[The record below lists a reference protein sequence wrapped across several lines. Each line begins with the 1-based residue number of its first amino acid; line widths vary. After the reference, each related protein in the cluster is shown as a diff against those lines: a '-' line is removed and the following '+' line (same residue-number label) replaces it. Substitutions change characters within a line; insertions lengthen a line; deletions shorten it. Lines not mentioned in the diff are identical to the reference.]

1 MASVQNKKPRR
12 QVWSYLLGLGVKT
25 MLLIPLIFGK
35 RLVGC
40 LNFRFVEERD
50 WCPEK
55 IEVARAL
62 AAQITLAVQLIAFAK
77 TASQSAVLEERNRLA
92 GEIHDSLAQHF
103 VAIAAQLNLAREA
116 IGASAGVS
124 YLDRAKDFA
133 KFGLAEARRTALC
146 LHPFVLDQAGLI
158 GAMEMLVDRSNIPG
172 RLRCIFSVNDPRAND
187 LPPEMQH
194 HILRIAQEATSNAVR
209 HGNPANISVTLR
221 CDRTHVELRA
231 ENDGPNSAVHLLNK
245 NGLGLANM
253 QNRASKIKGTLSFR
267 NRAGGGTVLV
277 LKVPISG

>member
-1 MASVQNKKPRR
+1 
-12 QVWSYLLGLGVKT
+12 
-25 MLLIPLIFGK
+25 MLLIPLIIGK

-40 LNFRFVEERD
+40 LNFRFVEEREFR
-50 WCPEK
+50 PEE
-55 IEVARAL
+55 IEIARAL
-62 AAQITLAVQLIAFAK
+62 AAQTSLAVQLIALVK
-77 TASQSAVLEERNRLA
+77 TESESAVLEERNRLA

-103 VAIAAQLNLAREA
+103 VAIATQLNLAREA
-116 IGASAGVS
+116 SGASAGVS
-124 YLDRAKDFA
+124 YLDRAKDLA

-158 GAMEMLVDRSNIPG
+158 GAVEMLVDRSNIPG

-187 LPPEMQH
+187 LPPETQH
-194 HILRIAQEATSNAVR
+194 HILRITQEAISNAVR

-231 ENDGPNSAVHLLNK
+231 ENDGPISAVHLLKK